1 MNYKVMQRPMFKM
14 GGKAASQGTGITSG
28 LDEKVNMTDGRANYA
43 DGPVTSQDFLK
54 IAMDKYNRQQDAMSG
69 MNNLINMQALQ
80 QASNVL
86 GQETS
91 NNPLD
96 ILVNFAKQGTSI
108 ALPALSARKKLE
120 LKMNDPSAELG
131 FAKALK
137 PSGGFGEKVFAMKL
151 RKLGELENSLAE
163 LTSKL
168 NAGEIDQD
176 SFNAGKQAIDRRM
189 KLISGSFE
197 SDSDIR
203 ALVRAE
209 FIEQNG
215 VPPNKEQLDKGVANY
230 KSVMG
235 LKDGGRV
242 ERQMG
247 SPMMGEQPMAQAPQM
262 MAAQQDVAMETQQ
275 DSGNKVYAMLRS
287 RLPQEVPD
295 EVVQLI
301 SYNKEAFADFASIKN
316 QEDVTSFNEK
326 YGVELVIDVATV

>member
-1 MNYKVMQRPMFKM
+1 MQRPMFKM

-28 LDEKVNMTDGRANYA
+28 LDEKVNMTDGRANYKN
-43 DGPVTSQDFLK
+43 GPTTYQDFLNRALGK
-54 IAMDKYNRQQDAMSG
+54 IEKRDAAMSG
-69 MNNLINMQALQ
+69 MNNLINLQAAQ
-80 QASNVL
+80 AASNVL
-86 GQETS
+86 SQESS

-96 ILVNFAKQGTSI
+96 IIVNLAKEGTSI
-108 ALPALSARKKLE
+108 ALPALSDKKKLE
-120 LKMNDPSAELG
+120 LKMNDPSTDLAL
-131 FAKALK
+131 AKVLK

-151 RKLGELENSLAE
+151 RKLGELENSLAD

-168 NAGEIDQD
+168 NKGEIDQD
-176 SFNAGKQAIDRRM
+176 AFNAGKQAIDRRM

-203 ALVRAE
+203 ALVRSE
-209 FIEQNG
+209 FIAQNG
-215 VPPNKEQLDKGVANY
+215 VPPNKKQLDKGVANY

-247 SPMMGEQPMAQAPQM
+247 SPMMGEQPMAQAP
-262 MAAQQDVAMETQQ
+262 QQDVAMETQQ